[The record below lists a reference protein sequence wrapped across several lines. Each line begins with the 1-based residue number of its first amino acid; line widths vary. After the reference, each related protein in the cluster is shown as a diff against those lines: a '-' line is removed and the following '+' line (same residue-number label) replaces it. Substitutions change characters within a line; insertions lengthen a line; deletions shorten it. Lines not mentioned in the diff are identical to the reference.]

1 MDIAALSV
9 SLSQM
14 QTSHQASLSVTKMT
28 MDIMEGQGADIAKL
42 LDANVQPL
50 QQLANPHLGQNINTK
65 A

>member
-1 MDIAALSV
+1 
-9 SLSQM
+9 M
-14 QTSHQASLSVTKMT
+14 QTSHQASLSVAKMT

-42 LDANVQPL
+42 LDANVQQL

>member
-28 MDIMEGQGADIAKL
+28 MDIMEGQGADLAKL
-42 LDANVQPL
+42 LDANVQQL

-65 A
+65 I